1 MQMNPVLSVRQLTT
15 KLKLDGQVHKVLNNL
30 SFDLEKGKTLA
41 IVGETG
47 CGKSMTALSI
57 MRILPSPP
65 ALPPEGE
72 ILYNGQNLLSLSRK
86 EMRKIRGRHIGMIF
100 QDPSAALNPVYTIG
114 EQLLEVCIA
123 HLNEDHNAAEERV
136 IKTLEEVQLPNPRE
150 IMLEYPHKLSGGMLQ
165 RVMIAMALILHPDIL
180 IADEPTTALDVT
192 IQAQILKLLRDL
204 QEKRGMATLLITHDM
219 GVVAEMADD
228 VVVMY
233 AGEKLEQSSV
243 QDLFNQNSHPYTQ
256 ALFASRPDYSMA
268 RGALPTIEGSVPRI
282 DNLPKGCA
290 FHPRC
295 KYALPLCQ
303 EGRVPYFGL
312 PKNPEHE
319 VKCWLYD
326 QDLEWKIDRE
336 TFAEN

>member
-1 MQMNPVLSVRQLTT
+1 MNAVLSVRHLTT
-15 KLKLDGQVHKVLNNL
+15 KLRIDDKVHKVLNDL
-30 SFDLEKGKTLA
+30 SFDLYAGKTLA

-57 MRILPSPP
+57 MRILPQPP
-65 ALPPEGE
+65 ALPPEGA
-72 ILYNGQNLLSLSRK
+72 ILYNGINLLTLSKK

-100 QDPSAALNPVYTIG
+100 QDPSSALNPVYTIG
-114 EQLLEVCIA
+114 EQLMEVCIS
-123 HLNEDHNAAEERV
+123 HLNEEYEQAEERV
-136 IKTLEEVQLPNPRE
+136 IHMLEEVQLPKPRE
-150 IMLEYPHKLSGGMLQ
+150 QMTQYPHSLSGGMLQ
-165 RVMIAMALILHPDIL
+165 RVLIGMALILHPDIL

-192 IQAQILKLLRDL
+192 IQAQILRLLRDL

-233 AGEKLEQSSV
+233 AGEKLEQGRVDEIFDQS
-243 QDLFNQNSHPYTQ
+243 SHPYTQ
-256 ALFASRPDYSMA
+256 ALFASRPDQTMV
-268 RGALPTIEGSVPRI
+268 RGALPTIEGAVPRI
-282 DNLPKGCA
+282 DNLPKGCP

-295 KYALPLCQ
+295 RYAMALCK

-312 PKNPEHE
+312 PKNVDHE

-326 QDLEWKIDRE
+326 KDLEWKIDC
-336 TFAEN
+336 ENTIED

>member
-1 MQMNPVLSVRQLTT
+1 MNALLSVRHLTT
-15 KLKLDGQVHKVLNNL
+15 KLKIDGKAHNVLNDL
-30 SFDLEKGKTLA
+30 SFDLHEGKTLA

-47 CGKSMTALSI
+47 SGKSMTALSI

-65 ALPPEGE
+65 ALFPEGE
-72 ILYNGQNLLSLSRK
+72 ILYKGKNLLKLSNR
-86 EMRKIRGRHIGMIF
+86 EMRQIRGRHIGMIF
-100 QDPSAALNPVYTIG
+100 QDPTSALNPVYTIG
-114 EQLLEVCIA
+114 EQLMEVCMV
-123 HLNEDHNAAEERV
+123 HLDEDMEQAEERV
-136 IKTLEEVQLPNPRE
+136 IRMLEEVQLPNPRE
-150 IMLEYPHKLSGGMLQ
+150 QLLEYPHKLSGGMLQ

-233 AGEKLEQSSV
+233 AGEKLEEGTVEALFDQSA
-243 QDLFNQNSHPYTQ
+243 HPYTQ
-256 ALFASRPDYSMA
+256 ALFASRPNYSIA
-268 RGALPTIEGSVPRI
+268 RGALPTIEGSVPTI
-282 DNLPKGCA
+282 GKLPKGCP

-295 KYALPLCQ
+295 KYALPFCQ
-303 EGRVPYFGL
+303 EGRVPYFRL
-312 PKNPEHE
+312 PTNPSHE

-336 TFAEN
+336 SIIED